1 MLLFLRVEAKSE
13 IKAQVLGYPSQRN
26 EKYHPLKINDFFFPA
41 KCMCCTSYVLSNA
54 IHFLSGVIMLF
65 DTIRDA

>member
-1 MLLFLRVEAKSE
+1 MLLFSRVGAKSE
-13 IKAQVLGYPSQRN
+13 IKAQVFGYPSQRN
-26 EKYHPLKINDFFFPA
+26 EKYHPLKINDFFSA
-41 KCMCCTSYVLSNA
+41 KYMCCTSYVLSNA